1 MSNDIGGEKIAIYQ
15 IVLVKKF
22 RLMYVVLKKH
32 MKNIIF
38 ESNIINGLIKG
49 LNNKINK
56 ENGYIMNSVD
66 RRIF

>member
-1 MSNDIGGEKIAIYQ
+1 MSNDISGEKIAIYQ

-22 RLMYVVLKKH
+22 RLMYVVLKKY